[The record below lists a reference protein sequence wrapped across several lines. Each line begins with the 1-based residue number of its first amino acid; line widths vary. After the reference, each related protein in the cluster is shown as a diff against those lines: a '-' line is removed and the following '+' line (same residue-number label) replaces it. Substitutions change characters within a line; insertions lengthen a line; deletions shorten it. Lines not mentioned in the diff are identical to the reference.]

1 MHLHIVGNALGL
13 VFQPRQQQSLALQV
27 LHHGVVQLAD
37 GTGQLLLHGVAAE
50 AGHLAHGGKLA
61 AHGVQVLRRGGH
73 SLGFRVGIA
82 VGTGGLQ
89 VRKAGHAHA
98 GLPGGGVG
106 CLGGRQIQHDIRR
119 GHGIFQRSALVGG
132 QVGAQAQHIAVGG
145 VGVLEGSGVL
155 LAHQQRE
162 GIQRALAHC
171 VGQGAFDAALLD
183 AGVHDLAGV
192 VRQRQIA
199 VRLHE
204 QQCEHH
210 EADGPVTGQLLKD
223 LCHGLVL
230 PSVWW
235 YAQHFP
241 REWLPSARRAALPS
255 GPAVPAPAGP

>member
-1 MHLHIVGNALGL
+1 MTSKQRAYL
-13 VFQPRQQQSLALQV
+13 RKLAQKLDP
-27 LHHGVVQLAD
+27 VVQI
-37 GTGQLLLHGVAAE
+37 GKGGVTPEVVASVNEVLE
-50 AGHLAHGGKLA
+50 ARELIKAT
-61 AHGVQVLRRGGH
+61 VLDNC
-73 SLGFRVGIA
+73 FEE
-82 VGTGGLQ
+82 
-89 VRKAGHAHA
+89 VRDVV
-98 GLPGGGVG
+98 PGGGVG
-106 CLGGRQIQHDIRR
+106 CLGGRQIQHDVRR

-162 GIQRALAHC
+162 GIQRALPHG

-241 REWLPSARRAALPS
+241 QEWLPSARRAALPS
-255 GPAVPAPAGP
+255 EPAVPAPAGP